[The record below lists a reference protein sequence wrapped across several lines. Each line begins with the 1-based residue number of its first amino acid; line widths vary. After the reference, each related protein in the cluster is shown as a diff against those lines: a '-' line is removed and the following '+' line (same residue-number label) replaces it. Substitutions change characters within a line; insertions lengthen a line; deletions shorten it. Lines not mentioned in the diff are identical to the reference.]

1 LLIGP
6 PEAIARATCN
16 VPDPGGDHAGDGAC
30 ADELVERHVRDGAD
44 QGQVSTLLADD
55 LVDGS
60 EGNAGL
66 EGQAECDRIPV
77 VDVFGDR
84 IMER

>member
-1 LLIGP
+1 
-6 PEAIARATCN
+6 
-16 VPDPGGDHAGDGAC
+16 
-30 ADELVERHVRDGAD
+30 
-44 QGQVSTLLADD
+44 
-55 LVDGS
+55 VDGS